1 MVKRECRRKI
11 CTLFIIYTS
20 SVAQARHLPLKVE
33 GIFSEAHLHC
43 ADTVIAVARP
53 ETADKTVTARSLREA
68 QFYGFH
74 STLDTGFTQK
84 THP

>member
-1 MVKRECRRKI
+1 MCLPDGKRIEFHLIRRGKAAHI
-11 CTLFIIYTS
+11 
-20 SVAQARHLPLKVE
+20 PLKVE

-84 THP
+84 TYP